1 MLPITDKFAIE
12 PQAHVAISPLASN
25 QVPVII
31 LKHGLALH
39 KIMLVVMVFL
49 EEEFSLLVKEMDS
62 STIIAKKRSCIL
74 VKEVCIRAEPEFD
87 CSNTH
92 RINQIHAKRS
102 NLTVTQLESL
112 SANALDLFTFVKK
125 GFQFVEIAGV
135 IIHFKGRGFATDIRT
150 SRSSNNRST
159 FLL

>member
-1 MLPITDKFAIE
+1 
-12 PQAHVAISPLASN
+12 
-25 QVPVII
+25 
-31 LKHGLALH
+31 
-39 KIMLVVMVFL
+39 MLVVMILL
-49 EEEFSLLVKEMDS
+49 EEEFTFLVEEMNS
-62 STIIAKKRSCIL
+62 STIVAKKRSCIL

-102 NLTVTQLESL
+102 HLTVAQLESL
-112 SANALDLFTFVKK
+112 SANTFDLFTFVKE
-125 GFQFVEIAGV
+125 GFQFIKKTGV
-135 IIHFKGRGFATDIRT
+135 LVHFKSRSCATDIGT